1 MKKGLFLALALSLTG
16 ALACYGK
23 NIQYEVK
30 GSNAPKDGAKVYLVD
45 QATMAPI
52 DSTVVAGGSFSL
64 KGNADEDALLAISVE
79 GVEGQI
85 PFFNDGAQVQV
96 NVADGT
102 LTGSALNTKL
112 SECDR
117 RNKAEYADYMN
128 FIDAFTS
135 LPEEEQMAQSEE
147 WTPKYDAKIRAYA
160 NFFVGMVDENKDNLI
175 PVAFVEQL
183 PSLVSAADDWNKK
196 AGEDKLEELLSAN
209 PRVANHPVVVNLK
222 NRMAAAD
229 AARKARAE
237 RNAAVVGEKFL
248 DYEGLGPDGKEHK
261 LSEFVGKGKWVLV
274 DFWASWCAPCKA
286 EAPNIVMAYQL
297 YHDKGLEIV
306 GISFDREKEA
316 WTAAITDWEMPW
328 THLYGMKDGQA
339 VAGELYGVE
348 GIPDNVLIAPDGT
361 VVARGLH
368 GQELTDKI
376 EEIIR

>member
-52 DSTVVAGGSFSL
+52 DSTVVAGGSFTL
-64 KGNADEDALLAISVE
+64 KGNADEDALLTITVV
-79 GVEGQI
+79 GVDGQI
-85 PFFNDGAQVQV
+85 RFFNDGAQVQV
-96 NVADGT
+96 NIADGT

-117 RNKAEYADYMN
+117 RNKAEYADYMH
-128 FIDAFTS
+128 FVDAFAS
-135 LPEEEQMAQSEE
+135 LPEEEQMAQAEE

-209 PRVANHPVVVNLK
+209 PRVAKHPVVVNLK

-229 AARKARAE
+229 AARKVRAE
-237 RNAAVVGEKFL
+237 RNAAVIGKKFL
-248 DYEGLGPDGKEHK
+248 DYEGPDPDGNMHK

-274 DFWASWCAPCKA
+274 DFWASWCAPC
-286 EAPNIVMAYQL
+286 
-297 YHDKGLEIV
+297 
-306 GISFDREKEA
+306 
-316 WTAAITDWEMPW
+316 
-328 THLYGMKDGQA
+328 
-339 VAGELYGVE
+339 
-348 GIPDNVLIAPDGT
+348 
-361 VVARGLH
+361 
-368 GQELTDKI
+368 
-376 EEIIR
+376 